1 MARLDGSIDSEIRI
15 VFQKR
20 RRTGELQHAD
30 ADPASPGR
38 ALSSAAHCLR
48 RFLSFRIPN
57 VCH

>member
-48 RFLSFRIPN
+48 RFRVS
-57 VCH
+57 HS